1 MSKYILFHKYAN
13 RSTMLLLCLLTGFM
27 PLTVASEVKEITMEL
42 GDYSFSPE
50 TLEVT
55 VGTTVR
61 LTLVN
66 TDGITP
72 HNIILNEESSG
83 LNIEVDVK
91 AGKTVE
97 YEFTP
102 TVPGSYTFFCDKKLL
117 FMKSHRERGMEG
129 VLTVLPIPPA
139 IPPAN

>member
-1 MSKYILFHKYAN
+1 MDKFQRFDGKLTTSIILACALAGAPIPGAAN
-13 RSTMLLLCLLTGFM
+13 
-27 PLTVASEVKEITMEL
+27 EVKEITIEL

-50 TLEVT
+50 ALEVI

-66 TDGITP
+66 TDGVTP
-72 HNIILNEESSG
+72 HNIILNEEGSD
-83 LNIEVDVK
+83 LDIKVDVK

-102 TVPGSYTFFCDKKLL
+102 TAPGTYTFFCDKKLF

-129 VLTVLPIPPA
+129 VLTVLP
-139 IPPAN
+139 AN